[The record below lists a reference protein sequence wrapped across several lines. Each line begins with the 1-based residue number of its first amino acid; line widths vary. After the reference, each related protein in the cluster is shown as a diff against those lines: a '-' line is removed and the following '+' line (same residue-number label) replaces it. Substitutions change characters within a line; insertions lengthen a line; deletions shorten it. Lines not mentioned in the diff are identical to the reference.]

1 VVTGAMLTVTP
12 QLTLRWDVRGR
23 VGAQRFAYR
32 AAVWLPSSLPDRVDR
47 VGMFGWG
54 VGYRLGRDLRV
65 GIDIDREHRRSAIRL
80 REYQGFRTGLSVTY
94 GR

>member
-1 VVTGAMLTVTP
+1 
-12 QLTLRWDVRGR
+12 
-23 VGAQRFAYR
+23 
-32 AAVWLPSSLPDRVDR
+32 
-47 VGMFGWG
+47 VGMLGWG
-54 VGYRLGRDLRV
+54 VGYRLAPDVRV